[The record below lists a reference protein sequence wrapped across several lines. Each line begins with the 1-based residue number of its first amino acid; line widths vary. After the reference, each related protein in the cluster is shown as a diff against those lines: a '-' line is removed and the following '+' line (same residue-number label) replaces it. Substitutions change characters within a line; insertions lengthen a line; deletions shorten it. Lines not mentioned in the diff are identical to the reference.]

1 MGGGA
6 VAGRQRGAGIG
17 AARLPVMSSSHVVT
31 GRVQITEI
39 DGIPAEYAPAA
50 RRYLGD
56 QAAGAY
62 LAQIGQPGTRMASID
77 LHPTWVACS
86 TFNPGSRTSLAASH
100 DRRHDPAPR
109 VTVRPAVPSDAQ
121 DIGAVSMPPS
131 VRAGPTWATSL
142 RNPCSHRWTGISSW
156 PITCRRMCCS
166 SRSTKPTESSAV
178 QPFTHP
184 MVRCSCCAFIRLR
197 PPSDRPHS
205 LGYCSRGAARN
216 TGR

>member
-1 MGGGA
+1 
-6 VAGRQRGAGIG
+6 
-17 AARLPVMSSSHVVT
+17 MSSSHVVT

-121 DIGAVSMPPS
+121 DNRSGFDAA
-131 VRAGPTWATSL
+131 VRAGWAYLGDLAAEPMFTPL
-142 RNPCSHRWTGISSW
+142 DWDQLLADHLPPNVLLV
-156 PITCRRMCCS
+156 
-166 SRSTKPTESSAV
+166 AV
-178 QPFTHP
+178 HETDGVVGYTAVH
-184 MVRCSCCAFIRLR
+184 
-197 PPSDRPHS
+197 PSDGEMFVLFVHPPTPAERSAALSWLLLTRRCAQHRPLTGLRS
-205 LGYCSRGAARN
+205 GRCEWPAFARR
-216 TGR
+216 TAR